1 MVKVSFQ
8 SKAENPKFWSF
19 FYSGCEEPKILNS
32 TSYGCPGGP
41 EENSNSWCQVF
52 LARNIFTL
60 ETDYWSGNN
69 ANYWLT
75 EDRKT
80 GGEQGFIMDLGCEKK
95 VQGLSLRNVRNYH
108 HHDRSTK
115 KFRLLGSPNN
125 NESWKELIVADLED
139 SRKQNPPPIQNL
151 TLDTSVIVRFVK
163 FELLEYWGNLG
174 GGLQYF
180 KVITG
185 WPKNTTIW
193 MNLKFVI

>member
-1 MVKVSFQ
+1 MVL
-8 SKAENPKFWSF
+8 

-52 LARNIFTL
+52 PASNLLTL
-60 ETDYWSGNN
+60 DTDFRSGND

-80 GGEQGFIMDLGCEKK
+80 GGEQGFIFDLGCEKT
-95 VQGLSLRNVRNYH
+95 VQGLSLRNDRNYN

-115 KFRLLGSPNN
+115 KFRLLGSPSN

-139 SRKQNPPPIQNL
+139 SRKQSPPPLQNL
-151 TLDTSVIVRFVK
+151 TLDNPFIARFVK

-193 MNLKFVI
+193 INLKFVI